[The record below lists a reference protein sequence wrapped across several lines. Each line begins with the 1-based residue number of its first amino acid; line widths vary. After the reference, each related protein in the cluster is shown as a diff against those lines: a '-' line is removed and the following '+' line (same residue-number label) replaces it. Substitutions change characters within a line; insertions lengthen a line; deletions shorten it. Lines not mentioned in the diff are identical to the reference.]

1 MFNLY
6 KEETTKKIN
15 KLIESKNSLVDEK
28 NAINKSIIDINNLLI
43 YKDDIRSGLI
53 EMLLVAFFSI
63 ASGYLAT
70 LVFRVGMPLLILS
83 TMAILGS
90 VVRIADDRKVIKGMN
105 YKGSLKYKNL
115 LNEKSSLENQLEY
128 KKALIKTKEQALQS
142 YYELNKKIDAFDQ
155 DKCTDKIQLYNLL
168 EKHPILAFDD
178 IKEYNS
184 FCSKKSEDQE
194 LILKEKVYIKK

>member
-83 TMAILGS
+83 TIAILGS

-128 KKALIKTKEQALQS
+128 KKALIKTKEKALQS

-184 FCSKKSEDQE
+184 FCSKRSEDQE